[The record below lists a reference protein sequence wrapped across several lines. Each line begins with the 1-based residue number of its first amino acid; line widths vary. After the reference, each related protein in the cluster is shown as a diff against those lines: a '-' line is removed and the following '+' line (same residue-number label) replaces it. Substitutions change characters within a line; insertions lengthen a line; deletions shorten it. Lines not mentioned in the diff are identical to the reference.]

1 MDGFVRALDAFES
14 VVAGVPPGRW
24 DAPSPCEGWCAA
36 DVAGHVI
43 IALRAIENRAAG
55 HPEADGPADPRT
67 AAGDD
72 PVAAWQAA
80 RSGMMVALGPA
91 ALARPVQLPW
101 GGQMPLREF
110 VARYPLEILVH
121 TWDLAQATG
130 QAVVLDP
137 GLVREAL
144 STAQQFA
151 PAGRAAGL
159 IGPERPVPA
168 DAGDLTRLL
177 ALFGRATG

>member
-67 AAGDD
+67 AAGD
-72 PVAAWQAA
+72 
-80 RSGMMVALGPA
+80 
-91 ALARPVQLPW
+91 
-101 GGQMPLREF
+101 
-110 VARYPLEILVH
+110 
-121 TWDLAQATG
+121 LAQATG

-144 STAQQFA
+144 ATAQQFA

-168 DAGDLTRLL
+168 GDLTRLL
-177 ALFGRATG
+177 ALFGRAAG